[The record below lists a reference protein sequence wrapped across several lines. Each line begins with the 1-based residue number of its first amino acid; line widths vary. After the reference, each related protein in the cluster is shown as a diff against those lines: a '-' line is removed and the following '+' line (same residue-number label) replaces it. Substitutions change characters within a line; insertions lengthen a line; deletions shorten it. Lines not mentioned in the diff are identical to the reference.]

1 MRTIILTAAAIA
13 LCATSCGGGKAKKQ
27 NPAQSGDLTDD
38 SVTIYVPPRVP
49 GTIISPEAKTQW
61 LSEHYW
67 DDFQFADTTAV
78 PRWSDYAEQAF
89 VDINYAMANNNVSK
103 EIADKLISTLFTRA
117 SVNKAAVVRF
127 GEITEKYLTD
137 PNYPY
142 RSEELYITVLN
153 AMLATPV
160 LDEWERIRP
169 QEQLRLAMKNRVGDE
184 ALDFRYT
191 LASGATGTLRTLR
204 SPYTLLFF
212 NEPGCSSCREKIDQI
227 EASPFLQN
235 LIKNG
240 RLTVLAVYTDGDL
253 AAWREYLPQM
263 PENWIVTYDAPQ
275 TIKNDELYN
284 IQAYPT
290 IYLLDA
296 NKRVM
301 LKDEV
306 FLQNVEQ
313 TIYNNDTN

>member
-13 LCATSCGGGKAKKQ
+13 MCATSCGGGKAKNQ
-27 NPAQSGDLTDD
+27 NPAQTGGLTAD
-38 SVTIYVPPRVP
+38 SVTVYVPPRVP
-49 GTIISPEAKTQW
+49 GTIVSPEAQTQW
-61 LSEHYW
+61 LTEHYW
-67 DDFQFADTTAV
+67 DDFRFADTTAV

-89 VDINYAMANNNVSK
+89 VDLSYAMVNNNVPK
-103 EIADKLISTLFTRA
+103 EIADKLISTLFTKA
-117 SVNKAAVVRF
+117 AVNKAAFMRF
-127 GEITEKYLTD
+127 GEIAENNLHH
-137 PNYPY
+137 PNSPY
-142 RSEELYITVLN
+142 RNEELYITVLN

-184 ALDFRYT
+184 AIDFRYT
-191 LASGATGTLRTLR
+191 LANGATGTLRTLR

-212 NEPGCSSCREKIDQI
+212 NEPGCSSCRDMIDQI
-227 EASPFLQN
+227 GASPFLQN

-263 PENWIVTYDAPQ
+263 PENWIVSYDAPQ

-284 IQAYPT
+284 IQAFPT

-306 FLQNVEQ
+306 LLQNVEQ